1 MSDKDLLNV
10 FNEANTVYSAESK
23 GSKHDYPGGTYGEFY
38 LVYGEWLNIQPEY
51 DILGDAYKRKVYNF

>member
-23 GSKHDYPGGTYGEFY
+23 GSKHDYPGGTYGEF
-38 LVYGEWLNIQPEY
+38 
-51 DILGDAYKRKVYNF
+51 